1 MENISTRQEC
11 PTLTTPAV
19 VSPPM
24 ILARV
29 QVNERSLIQAAVH
42 GARPRKVSTVRWAV
56 VRDLFA
62 ITSTMA
68 YALCQEFKLDPE
80 EKLTP

>member
-1 MENISTRQEC
+1 MENISIRQEC
-11 PTLTTPAV
+11 PTIAPTGAV
-19 VSPPM
+19 NPPM

-29 QVNERSLIQAAVH
+29 QVRERDLIAAAVNS
-42 GARPRKVSTVRWAV
+42 ARPRKVTTMRWAV
-56 VRDLFA
+56 VRDIFD

-68 YALCQEFKLDPE
+68 YALCREFKLDPE

>member
-11 PTLTTPAV
+11 PAITPSAAV
-19 VSPPM
+19 NPPM

-29 QVNERSLIQAAVH
+29 QVNERSLIKAAVH
-42 GARPRKVSTVRWAV
+42 SARPRKVSTMRWAV
-56 VRDLFA
+56 VRDLFD

-68 YALCQEFKLDPE
+68 YALCQEFQLDPE